1 MMRDINL
8 TNFFLFFVFW
18 LKILTLVSVMLICA
32 RQKQLAVISVEK
44 HPLL

>member
-18 LKILTLVSVMLICA
+18 LKILTLVMLICA

>member
-18 LKILTLVSVMLICA
+18 LKILTFIVMLICA

>member
-18 LKILTLVSVMLICA
+18 LKILTLVMLICA
-32 RQKQLAVISVEK
+32 RQKQLAVISVKK

>member
-1 MMRDINL
+1 MMRDISL

-18 LKILTLVSVMLICA
+18 LKILTLVMLICA